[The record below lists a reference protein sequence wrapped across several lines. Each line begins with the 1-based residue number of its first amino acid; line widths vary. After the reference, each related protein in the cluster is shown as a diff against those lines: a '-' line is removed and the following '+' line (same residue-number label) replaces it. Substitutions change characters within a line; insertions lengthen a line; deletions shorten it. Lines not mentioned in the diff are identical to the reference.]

1 MGVNW
6 EREGGGQGRGKREK
20 SRTCTQAE
28 AVDGRRGEMR
38 LTRPGV
44 EGTGATE
51 HFLNWLQVTQL
62 IRERDGGDL
71 KARLASGLR
80 R

>member
-1 MGVNW
+1 M
-6 EREGGGQGRGKREK
+6 
-20 SRTCTQAE
+20 
-28 AVDGRRGEMR
+28 
-38 LTRPGV
+38 RPGV
-44 EGTGATE
+44 RGTGATE

-80 R
+80 